1 MITVQLGTLKQNQG
15 TKYPNWVAG
24 CSWRRIKK
32 QKNNNNKKKMYIF
45 TSKDFKC
52 VDALRIGI

>member
-15 TKYPNWVAG
+15 TKYPNRVAG

-32 QKNNNNKKKMYIF
+32 KKKMYIF